1 MIGKYTYVLD
11 VSVTLHSDVELDDH
25 ELYIEDI
32 VLPPS
37 LKERAE
43 ISEFMTLGVSVKE
56 INLRCGMCDQL
67 FAVPLPLPDDR
78 IVECETCG
86 RAMLVLHAEEEEVE
100 QG

>member
-32 VLPPS
+32 VLPAD
-37 LKERAE
+37 LKGRAE
-43 ISEFMTLGVSVKE
+43 ISEFMTLGVSAKE
-56 INLRCGMCDQL
+56 INLRCGMCDQP

-78 IVECETCG
+78 IVECESCG
-86 RAMLVLHAEEEEVE
+86 RKMFVWEGEEEEV
-100 QG
+100 